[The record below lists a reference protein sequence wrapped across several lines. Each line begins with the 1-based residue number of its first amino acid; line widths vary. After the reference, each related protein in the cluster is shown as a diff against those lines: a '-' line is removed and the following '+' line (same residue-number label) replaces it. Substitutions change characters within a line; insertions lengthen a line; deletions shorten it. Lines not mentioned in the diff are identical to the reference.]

1 MFRQLHTC
9 MVWGQV
15 GYGQACIAVLET
27 AGKGKSLGLLARA
40 IAYRAYLGGRF
51 LCMDFI
57 QLQSKR
63 DKRNVEDL
71 NDPRFKRIAKPSSPS
86 LATGTYKYIQC
97 SIPHQLSIVQYML
110 PPKVNAQASIHRPNN
125 PEGPSQRHLDAPRN
139 FDKAGR
145 VLDGKAERSALL
157 DHARNNC

>member
-1 MFRQLHTC
+1 MGSGW
-9 MVWGQV
+9 VWASMHYGV
-15 GYGQACIAVLET
+15 GNRWKRKIIGTARKSHCIPCI
-27 AGKGKSLGLLARA
+27 SR
-40 IAYRAYLGGRF
+40 GRF

-110 PPKVNAQASIHRPNN
+110 PPKVNAQASVHQTNK